1 MRPRTMMIA
10 TMMAALSFSAGSRA
24 EDALL
29 LSDAMRSD
37 GASFIEQL
45 RAAPPGRIVLLN
57 TFLVPEGE
65 TEAFQ
70 QGWAKAAEVLRR
82 QPGFVS
88 TVLHKPLGGSRL
100 WVNYAIWDSAS
111 AFAAALASP
120 EFREAAAPMKQ
131 TGFRRLY
138 QAMPALDPVR

>member
-10 TMMAALSFSAGSRA
+10 TVLAALSFSAGSRA

-29 LSDAMRSD
+29 LSDATRSD

-45 RAAPPGRIVLLN
+45 RAAPSGRIVLLN

-100 WVNYAIWDSAS
+100 WSITRSGT
-111 AFAAALASP
+111 
-120 EFREAAAPMKQ
+120 APPPLRPPWPHRNS
-131 TGFRRLY
+131 GRRPL
-138 QAMPALDPVR
+138 P